1 MGSFTYSTI
10 IEAPIETVFDYV
22 SDVDNRMEWQEALKK
37 VERLTPKPDGV
48 GTHWKET
55 FIYGKK
61 PQIADM
67 RYAAFERPHIFT
79 EDIATDKATGVI
91 DVKFAEKGK
100 QTELSVD
107 VTMNWKGGLRLLAPL
122 LNSMFKKAIAKDF
135 GDINKKLKAQ
145 I

>member
-22 SDVDNRMEWQEALKK
+22 SDVDNRMQWQEALKK

-55 FIYGKK
+55 FLYGKK
-61 PQIADM
+61 PSTADM

-79 EDIATDKATGVI
+79 EDIVTDKATGII
-91 DVKFAEKGK
+91 DVKFAEKGEH
-100 QTELSVD
+100 TELSVD
-107 VTMNWKGGLRLLAPL
+107 VTMKWKGGLRLLAPL
-122 LNSMFKKAIAKDF
+122 LNSMFKKAITKDF
-135 GDINKKLKAQ
+135 GDINSIVKNQK
-145 I
+145 